1 MGIARIRSLEFQSK
15 ALADEYEID
24 VKCNGQDWVPE
35 AEQIMLV
42 RTTTTS
48 IILLL
53 TFESQKIADEVTK
66 RLGLLADENGPD
78 SWSNRYTDN
87 FALEGLITAHH
98 SQNKTDAKYTFFL
111 DVVSVGMSPI
121 NVQLNLT

>member
-1 MGIARIRSLEFQSK
+1 M
-15 ALADEYEID
+15 
-24 VKCNGQDWVPE
+24 PE

-42 RTTTTS
+42 RTTNTS

-66 RLGLLADENGPD
+66 RLGLWADENGSN

-98 SQNKTDAKYTFFL
+98 SQNKTYAKHIFFL
-111 DVVSVGMSPI
+111 AVVSVGMSAI